1 MPDLTRDI
9 SLLVQI
15 ARIDAALND
24 HRIELDHLPG
34 RIAAAERQLA
44 ELDAAKEKAEGAMEQ
59 MGKERRVLEQGL
71 QDDEAKIVK
80 FKTDLMS
87 VGSNKEYT
95 AVLKEISTMEEEI
108 GQKEERLLELMYAM
122 EEGSEKNEAE
132 VKDLAAKRAAVA
144 TEKKS
149 LEERV
154 AFLEADSKKLEA
166 EKPKLLLEV
175 QPSLQRKYERLTEN
189 LGGVA
194 VTRVEGESC
203 GGCHAQLPP
212 QLVVEVRQNDR
223 LITCQSCGRILIH
236 YAD

>member
-1 MPDLTRDI
+1 MPDIVRDI

-24 HRIELDHLPG
+24 HRVELDHLPG

-44 ELDAAKEKAEGAMEQ
+44 ELDAAKEKAENAMEE
-59 MGKERRVLEQGL
+59 MAKERRTLEQGL
-71 QDDEAKIVK
+71 QDDEAKVVK
-80 FKTDLMS
+80 FKTDLMG

-95 AVLKEISTMEEEI
+95 AVLKEISTKEEEI

-122 EEGSEKNEAE
+122 EEGEEKHDG
-132 VKDLAAKRAAVA
+132 VIKDITARRDAAAV
-144 TEKKS
+144 EKKA

-154 AFLEADSKKLEA
+154 AFLQADSKKLEA

-175 QPSLQRKYERLTEN
+175 QPSLQRRYERLLEN
-189 LGGVA
+189 LGGLA

-203 GGCHAQLPP
+203 GGCHTQLPP
-212 QLVVEVRQNDR
+212 QLVVEVRQNDQ
-223 LITCQSCGRILIH
+223 LITCQNCGRILIY